1 MPTAA
6 TQVLI
11 ALACAGLFLQSAAT
25 VEVVYT
31 FRVSYLL
38 SALAVVVGLPYV
50 VAGSRAL
57 PSWLVIGAVA
67 LVVVYVA
74 ADLLGDEEVLQGSA
88 RGGSHRDVVFLADL
102 LLGFAIVAA
111 MYGLATRRSV
121 SRFLVA
127 LALGIGLAALYGVYQ
142 WFAQHFGWPLADVNN
157 TLDSNFITTDGS
169 QGVGVLG
176 WDRIR
181 GTFLEPHF
189 LGKFLAAGL
198 PLVAYLAWRMRG
210 TARSMALA
218 GVGAPLFALLMTASV
233 PAWSVLFAAVLL
245 TATLW
250 AWGLGRRRPALAGAA
265 VLVVALVGVPVAAA
279 SPEFVADITGRS
291 TTEIRI
297 TTAART
303 ESWQRAMNEWSARP
317 LLGFGPGQSAVRL
330 AQESAPIAGY
340 ERPTKVLASA
350 QGMWAAAL
358 LDAGVLGFAAWIYVL
373 VGIMFLCGGA
383 LVRRPEPLRAASF
396 AALAVVILG
405 SQVAGDR
412 LEIGTWLVIGLALA
426 VVTLPAVHRG
436 EHQDA
441 QCKAGMPGH
450 RPRGGRPPT

>member
-1 MPTAA
+1 M
-6 TQVLI
+6 LI

-102 LLGFAIVAA
+102 LLGLAIVAA
-111 MYGLATRRSV
+111 MSGLATRRSV

-198 PLVAYLAWRMRG
+198 PLVAYLALRRRG
-210 TARSMALA
+210 PARWAALT
-218 GVGAPLFALLMTASV
+218 VIGASLFGLLMTASV
-233 PAWSVLFAAVLL
+233 PAWSVLFVALL
-245 TATLW
+245 FTATLW
-250 AWGLGRRRPALAGAA
+250 AWGRGRRRPALAG
-265 VLVVALVGVPVAAA
+265 VTMLVVVLIGVPVTAA
-279 SPEFVADITGRS
+279 SPDVVAGVTGRS
-291 TTEIRI
+291 ATEVRI

-303 ESWQRAMNEWSARP
+303 ESWQRVLNEWSSRP
-317 LLGFGPGQSAVRL
+317 LLGYGPGQSGVRL
-330 AQESAPIAGY
+330 AQDSAPIAGY
-340 ERPTKVLASA
+340 ERPAKVLASA

-373 VGIMFLCGGA
+373 VGIMFLCAAA

-412 LEIGTWLVIGLALA
+412 LEIGTWLVIGFALA
-426 VVTLPAVHRG
+426 VVTLPAVHRWDN
-436 EHQDA
+436 QDD
-441 QCKAGMPGH
+441 QCKAGMPSH
-450 RPRGGRPPT
+450 RPHAGRPPP